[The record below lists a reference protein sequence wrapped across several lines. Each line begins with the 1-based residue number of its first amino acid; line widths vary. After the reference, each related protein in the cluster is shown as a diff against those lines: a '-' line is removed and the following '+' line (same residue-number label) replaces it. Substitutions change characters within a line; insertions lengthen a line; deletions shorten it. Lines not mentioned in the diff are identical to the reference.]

1 MDILMEDFANN
12 LDQAIEKGIDYL
24 HQHQYPNG
32 EFCSYISADDPMEK
46 WTVPDSTVF
55 PAALIGSSLIFLQG
69 HPKVEEMLNKTI
81 PFLRYQMNRGGVW
94 NHFTHLHRL
103 RYLCPLDVDDTA
115 TVCALFKERNERV
128 PNNLQ
133 LLLDNRNKDKLFY
146 SWFIFRLKWNPNPM
160 YWRLVARELLN
171 PVTSFVFWKKMECGR
186 DDIDGVVNANLM
198 YYLGDTEYT
207 QPIIQLL
214 IKIIEEKK
222 EGDCDKWYRNPFTV
236 YYFMSRNYYI
246 GITKL
251 EAIKQPIID
260 RILATSRPDG
270 RLGGSILDTALAV
283 STLLNFRYNCA
294 QLENAARFL
303 ISTQRATGEWERW
316 LLYYGGPKLLQGWGS
331 EEITT
336 GFCLEALA
344 RYRKEMEAIKID

>member
-1 MDILMEDFANN
+1 MNN
-12 LDQAIEKGIDYL
+12 FNESLDEAIEKAIAYL
-24 HQHQYPNG
+24 HEHQYPNG

-81 PFLRYQMNRGGVW
+81 PFLRYQMNPGGVW

-115 TVCALFKERNERV
+115 TVCALLKERNV
-128 PNNLQ
+128 KPPNNLK

-146 SWFIFRLKWNPNPM
+146 SWFIFRLKWNPNRM
-160 YWRLVARELLN
+160 YWRLVSRELLN
-171 PVTSFVFWKKMECGR
+171 PVSSFIFWKKMECGR

-198 YYLGDTEYT
+198 YYLGDNEYT
-207 QPIIQLL
+207 QPIIKLL

-236 YYFMSRNYYI
+236 YYFISRNYFI

-251 EAIKQPIID
+251 EPLRQPVID
-260 RILATSRPDG
+260 RILAAAKSDG
-270 RLGGSILDTALAV
+270 RLGDSVLDTALSV
-283 STLLNFRYNCA
+283 CTLLNLRHECPEMEKA
-294 QLENAARFL
+294 VEFL
-303 ISTQRATGEWERW
+303 IGAQRKNGEWERW

-331 EEITT
+331 EEMTT
-336 GFCLEALA
+336 GFCLEALG
-344 RYRKEMEAIKID
+344 RFRNELKIPAAS